1 MAAARNLEEE
11 TIVALATPV
20 GNAALAVVR
29 VSGPLAAV
37 LAAEGPLGAR
47 RLSPRR
53 VEHRDYH
60 ALDGRLVDD
69 VVAVHFPAPR
79 SYTGEDVLEISTHGN
94 PFLVQRVIDDLC
106 ARGCRPARPGEF
118 TQRAF
123 LSGRMDL
130 SQAEAV
136 MDVIR
141 ARSDRSLELAQRQLR
156 GEMGRRLAPLEEGL
170 LQALAEVE
178 AYIDFPEEDID
189 PETGAA
195 LCARMGEVLGLVRVL
210 EASAYRGRILREGVR
225 VVLCG
230 SPNAGKSSLLNHL
243 LGRDRAIVSPVAGTT
258 RDTIEE
264 SVQMRGYAVR
274 LIDTAGIREA
284 GDSVEAEGVVRSQR
298 EVDLADII
306 LAVVDGSAGSD
317 LAYFPADKRVL
328 RVFNKS
334 DLPEHGDWKGV
345 EGVRVSCLTGSGLDR
360 LEAAVEARIAE
371 GGQLSDTDEPAVN
384 ARQAD
389 ALRRCATA
397 LEAALR
403 GMEFGAG
410 TELVAEDLREA
421 LGALGEIVGRVDADD
436 ILGRIFASFCIG
448 K

>member
-1 MAAARNLEEE
+1 MDTIAA
-11 TIVALATPV
+11 IATPP
-20 GNAALAVVR
+20 GQGALSVIR
-29 VSGPLAAV
+29 VSGPD
-37 LAAEGPLGAR
+37 AEGVLRAVFRPRGGVVPWESAR
-47 RLSPRR
+47 RSVLGEIVAEDGS
-53 VEHRDYH
+53 V
-60 ALDGRLVDD
+60 LDEGLV
-69 VVAVHFPAPR
+69 VFFRGP
-79 SYTGEDVLEISTHGN
+79 SSFTGEDTFEFTGHGGALVTRRVLERAMRAGAKGA
-94 PFLVQRVIDDLC
+94 Q
-106 ARGCRPARPGEF
+106 PGEF

-123 LSGRMDL
+123 INGRLDLTRAEAIMDLIGAQSDRALRMATGLLSG
-130 SQAEAV
+130 
-136 MDVIR
+136 
-141 ARSDRSLELAQRQLR
+141 SL
-156 GEMGRRLAPLEEGL
+156 GRRIMEACDGLVGVLAH
-170 LQALAEVE
+170 VE

-345 EGVRVSCLTGSGLDR
+345 EGVRVSCLTGSGLDQ
-360 LEAAVEARIAE
+360 LEEAVEGRIAE

>member
-1 MAAARNLEEE
+1 MAAARNSDDE

-29 VSGPLAAV
+29 ASGPLAAV

-156 GEMGRRLAPLEEGL
+156 GEMGRRLAPLEAGL

-178 AYIDFPEEDID
+178 AYIDFPEEDLPAED
-189 PETGAA
+189 
-195 LCARMGEVLGLVRVL
+195 RRRVVGRL
-210 EASAYRGRILREGVR
+210 EAVQAGVRELLATRRVGEWVREGIRTVIVGR
-225 VVLCG
+225 
-230 SPNAGKSSLLNHL
+230 PNAGKSSLLNRL
-243 LGRDRAIVSPVAGTT
+243 VGYERALVSPEPGTT
-258 RDTIEE
+258 RDFLEE
-264 SVQMRGYAVR
+264 WVR
-274 LIDTAGIREA
+274 VGPHVLRLVDTAGLNP
-284 GDSVEAEGVVRSQR
+284 
-298 EVDLADII
+298 LA
-306 LAVVDGSAGSD
+306 
-317 LAYFPADKRVL
+317 K
-328 RVFNKS
+328 N
-334 DLPEHGDWKGV
+334 E
-345 EGVRVSCLTGSGLDR
+345 
-360 LEAAVEARIAE
+360 LEE
-371 GGQLSDTDEPAVN
+371 
-384 ARQAD
+384 
-389 ALRRCATA
+389 
-397 LEAALR
+397 R
-403 GMEFGAG
+403 GI
-410 TELVAEDLREA
+410 
-421 LGALGEIVGRVDADD
+421 ALGERRAADADRFGGPGERD
-436 ILGRIFASFCIG
+436 AWSAACRGRSCCGSGRGRLAHGDGFGGQWCGIG
-448 K
+448 LVKSSD